1 MTEMVFLVIRCAAAF
16 AGVMVGYFVTGPAL
30 RLLYR
35 LAFRR
40 PVPGW
45 LLPLGRLGGG
55 MLLGAL
61 IFFFLPLGGGPGW
74 GWGPGWGAG
83 PGDGTAQG
91 TQGNGGVSGD
101 KVKPANGGKKPKPIV
116 REKLV
121 IELLG
126 GKRYPGEGRYYLLKS
141 EPPPRTLGE
150 VEEHVKDKAD
160 KFVVHVLITDESVAA
175 SHPAV
180 GRLHDLLQRYGL
192 PTVQPRAE

>member
-1 MTEMVFLVIRCAAAF
+1 MTAGVYLLIRSAAAVGG
-16 AGVMVGYFVTGPAL
+16 AIIGYFVMGPAL

-35 LAFRR
+35 LAFQR

-45 LLPLGRLGGG
+45 LLPLGRLAGAA
-55 MLLGAL
+55 LIAAL

-83 PGDGTAQG
+83 PGEGTG
-91 TQGNGGVSGD
+91 KGGESGD
-101 KVKPANGGKKPKPIV
+101 KVKVTNGAKKGGV

-126 GKRYPGEGRYYLLKS
+126 GKRYMGEGRYYLIKR
-141 EPPPRTLGE
+141 EPPARTLNE
-150 VEEHVKDKAD
+150 VEEFIKDKAD
-160 KFVVHVLITDESVAA
+160 KLEVHVHLTDESVAA

-180 GRLHDLLQRYGL
+180 GRLRERLEHYQI
-192 PTVQPRAE
+192 PTVMATD

>member
-1 MTEMVFLVIRCAAAF
+1 MTEGVYLLIRSAAAIGG
-16 AGVMVGYFVTGPAL
+16 AIIGYFVMGPGL

-35 LAFRR
+35 LAFQR

-45 LLPLGRLGGG
+45 LLPLGRLGGAA
-55 MLLGAL
+55 LIAAL

-83 PGDGTAQG
+83 PGDGTG
-91 TQGNGGVSGD
+91 KGESGD
-101 KVKPANGGKKPKPIV
+101 KVKVTNGAKKGTV

-126 GKRYPGEGRYYLLKS
+126 GKRYPGEGRYYLIKS

-150 VEEHVKDKAD
+150 VEEHVKDKSD
-160 KFVVHVLITDESVAA
+160 KLLVHVLITDESVAA

-180 GRLHDLLQRYGL
+180 ARLRELLQRHQIPEL
-192 PTVQPRAE
+192 LTPTE